1 MEFLYSVVILLIA
14 AIVAVPI
21 ARRLGFGSVL
31 GYLAAGL
38 IIGPGGLAL
47 VGDVEAITQVSEL
60 GVVMLLFVI
69 GLELRPARLWVM
81 RRSVLGLGTAQVAVT
96 GTVLC
101 AVLIVLGFDW
111 SVAVVVGFAL
121 ALSSTAMVLP
131 MLAERELLTSHAG
144 RDAFSVLLFQDI
156 AVIPAVALIPALQA
170 GMPNV
175 SPQELWL
182 SIAAGFGALAVI
194 LVGGRYLI
202 RPVFRIVDRA
212 KTPEIFTATTL
223 AIVVGTAA
231 LVDAVGLSMSL
242 GAFISGVL
250 LSDSEYRHQ
259 LRADIEP
266 FEGLLLGVFFIS
278 VGMSANV
285 DLLLTEPGIVAGGV
299 IGLMILKGLLC
310 FALAKLAGQ
319 ATSEATRFA
328 FTLPQAGEFGFV
340 IFAVAIAAGVVGTEQ
355 ADLFMLVITLS
366 MIATPLLFWFEETY
380 ITPRFETAEAPK
392 YDDVHGDSP
401 VIICGFG
408 RMGQIVGRILL
419 MLKIPFTALDPSAE
433 QVALVRRF
441 GAHAY
446 YGDPTRIEMLRAAGA
461 ANAKII
467 VIAPDDFEQTLKVID
482 NVKRHFPH
490 LKILAR
496 ARNRRHVHIL
506 MDRGVAYIIRETFY
520 SSLKLTEKTL
530 EELGVEP
537 SRIRHTMQVFE
548 EQDEKMLIT
557 QHAFYEDEKQLIQST
572 KQVAQELEHLL
583 SGDREDS

>member
-1 MEFLYSVVILLIA
+1 MESLYIVVILLVA
-14 AIVAVPI
+14 AIIAVPI

-38 IIGPGGLAL
+38 VIGPAGFGL
-47 VGDVEAITQVSEL
+47 VDDVENIAHVSEL

-81 RRSVLGLGTAQVAVT
+81 RRSVLGLGSAQVVVT
-96 GTVLC
+96 TALICSILLSLEFEWTVAL
-101 AVLIVLGFDW
+101 V
-111 SVAVVVGFAL
+111 VAFAL

-131 MLAERELLTSHAG
+131 LLAERDLLTSHAG

-156 AVIPAVALIPALQA
+156 AVIPVVALIPALQA
-170 GMPNV
+170 GMPAA
-175 SPQELWL
+175 PQDLWF
-182 SIAAGFGALAVI
+182 SVGMGMAALAVL
-194 LVGGRYLI
+194 LVGGRFLI
-202 RPVFRIVDRA
+202 RPVFRVVERA

-223 AIVVGTAA
+223 AIVIGTAA

-242 GAFISGVL
+242 GAFIAGVL

-278 VGMSANV
+278 VGMSANLG
-285 DLLLTEPGIVAGGV
+285 LLLSEPGTVLAAVAG
-299 IGLMILKGLLC
+299 LMVAKGTIA
-310 FALAKLAGQ
+310 FVLARLAGQ
-319 ATSEATRFA
+319 SSLDAMRFA

-340 IFAVAIAAGVVGTEQ
+340 IFAVAIVAGVVAAAE
-355 ADLFMLVITLS
+355 AELFMLVITLS
-366 MIATPLLFWFEETY
+366 MLVTPLLFWFEETRLA
-380 ITPRFETAEAPK
+380 PLFETTEAPA
-392 YDDVHGDSP
+392 YDDVHGEGA

-408 RMGQIVGRILL
+408 RMGQIVGRVLF

-441 GAHAY
+441 GANAY
-446 YGDPTRIEMLRAAGA
+446 YGDPSRAEMLRAAGA
-461 ANAKII
+461 AHAKII
-467 VIAPDDFEQTLKVID
+467 VIAPDDFDQTLKIID
-482 NVKRHFPH
+482 NVKRHFPQ

-506 MDRGVAYIIRETFY
+506 MDRGADHIVRETFH

-530 EELGVEP
+530 EELGIEP
-537 SRIRHTMQVFE
+537 AVVRRTVQMFE
-548 EQDEKMLIT
+548 EQDEKLLIE
-557 QHAFYEDEKQLIQST
+557 QHPFYDDEKQLIQSSR
-572 KQVAQELEHLL
+572 QVAEELERLL
-583 SGDREDS
+583 SADKK

>member
-1 MEFLYSVVILLIA
+1 MEFLYTAVILLIA
-14 AIVAVPI
+14 AIIAVPI

-38 IIGPGGLAL
+38 VIGPAGLAL
-47 VGDVEAITQVSEL
+47 VGDVEDIQHVSEL

-81 RRSVLGLGTAQVAVT
+81 RRSVLGLGAAQVFSTSAI
-96 GTVLC
+96 LC
-101 AVLIVLGFDW
+101 AGFLLLGYDWTISIVI
-111 SVAVVVGFAL
+111 GFAL
-121 ALSSTAMVLP
+121 SLSSTAMVLP
-131 MLAERELLTSHAG
+131 MLAERDLLRSHAG
-144 RDAFSVLLFQDI
+144 RDSFAVLLFQDI

-175 SPQELWL
+175 PASELWL
-182 SIAAGFGALAVI
+182 SVAAGFGALLLI
-194 LVGGRYLI
+194 LAGGRYLI

-242 GAFISGVL
+242 GAFIAGVL

-278 VGMSANV
+278 VGMSANLA
-285 DLLLTEPGIVAGGV
+285 LLASEPGTVAGGV
-299 IGLMILKGLLC
+299 LTLLVIKGAIA

-319 ATSEATRFA
+319 SLKESIRFA
-328 FTLPQAGEFGFV
+328 FALPQAGEFGFV
-340 IFAVAIAAGVVGTEQ
+340 IFAVALGAGVISGALSELV
-355 ADLFMLVITLS
+355 MLVITLS
-366 MIATPLLFWFEETY
+366 MILTPLLFWFEE
-380 ITPRFETAEAPK
+380 RFIAAAFEKSEAPEF
-392 YDDVHGDSP
+392 DDVRGDAP

-408 RMGQIVGRILL
+408 RMGQVVGRVLFI
-419 MLKIPFTALDPSAE
+419 LKIPFTALDRSAE

-441 GAHAY
+441 GANAY
-446 YGDPTRIEMLRAAGA
+446 YGDPTRAEMLRAAGA
-461 ANAKII
+461 DDAKLILVLPDNFEETLKII
-467 VIAPDDFEQTLKVID
+467 E
-482 NVKRHFPH
+482 NVKHHFPH

-506 MDRGVAYIIRETFY
+506 MDKNCDYIVRETFH
-520 SSLKLTEKTL
+520 SSLKMTGKTL
-530 EELGVEP
+530 EMLGIDPAEA
-537 SRIRHTMQVFE
+537 RRTLQMFE
-548 EQDEKMLIT
+548 EQDERMLVE
-557 QHAFYEDEKQLIQST
+557 QHPFYEDEKQLIQST
-572 KQVAQELEHLL
+572 RQITQELEQLL
-583 SGDREDS
+583 HGDRK

>member
-1 MEFLYSVVILLIA
+1 MEFLYTIVILLVA

-21 ARRLGFGSVL
+21 ARHFGFGSVL

-38 IIGPGGLAL
+38 VIGPVGLGL
-47 VGDVEAITQVSEL
+47 VDDVENITHVSEL

-69 GLELRPARLWVM
+69 GLELRPTRLWVM
-81 RRSVLGLGTAQVAVT
+81 RRSVLGLGSAQVAIT
-96 GTVLC
+96 TTVFC
-101 AVLIVLGFDW
+101 AVLLFLEFEW
-111 SVAVVVGFAL
+111 TVALVVAFAL

-131 MLAERELLTSHAG
+131 LLAERDLLTSHAG

-156 AVIPAVALIPALQA
+156 AVIPVVALIPALQA
-170 GMPNV
+170 GMPAA
-175 SPQELWL
+175 PQDLWF
-182 SIAAGFGALAVI
+182 SVGMGMAALLI
-194 LVGGRYLI
+194 LLVGGRFLI
-202 RPVFRIVDRA
+202 RPVFRIVERA

-223 AIVVGTAA
+223 AVVIGTAA

-242 GAFISGVL
+242 GAFIAGVL

-278 VGMSANV
+278 VGMSANLG
-285 DLLLTEPGIVAGGV
+285 LLLSEPGYVLAAV
-299 IGLMILKGLLC
+299 VGLLLVKGSIA
-310 FALAKLAGQ
+310 FALARLAGQ
-319 ATSEATRFA
+319 SSLDATRFA

-340 IFAVAIAAGVVGTEQ
+340 IFAVAIAAGVVAM
-355 ADLFMLVITLS
+355 ADAELFMLVITLS
-366 MIATPLLFWFEETY
+366 MLVTPLLFWFEETRLA
-380 ITPRFETAEAPK
+380 PLFEKTEAPAF
-392 YDDVHGDSP
+392 DDVRGEDA

-408 RMGQIVGRILL
+408 RMGQIVGRILF
-419 MLKIPFTALDPSAE
+419 MLKIPFTALDRSAE

-441 GAHAY
+441 GAQAFF
-446 YGDPTRIEMLRAAGA
+446 GDPTRVEMLRAAGA
-461 ANAKII
+461 AHAKLI
-467 VIAPDDFEQTLKVID
+467 VIAPDDFEETLKIVD

-506 MDRGVAYIIRETFY
+506 MDRGAAHIVRETFQ

-537 SRIRHTMQVFE
+537 AVIRRTVQMFE
-548 EQDEKMLIT
+548 EQDEKLLIE
-557 QHAFYEDEKQLIQST
+557 QHPFYDDEKQLIQSS
-572 KQVAQELEHLL
+572 KQVVAELEQLL
-583 SGDREDS
+583 SADKKDP